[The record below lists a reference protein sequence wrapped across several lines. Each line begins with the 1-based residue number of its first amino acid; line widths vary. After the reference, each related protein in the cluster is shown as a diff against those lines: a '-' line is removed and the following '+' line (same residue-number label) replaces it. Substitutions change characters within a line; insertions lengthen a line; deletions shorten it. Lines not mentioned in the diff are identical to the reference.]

1 MTVQFFVIF
10 THPQQYSV
18 LFKKNATMKER
29 ASAALAS
36 LQRNAYAMSMLRS
49 RLESRADFLLKEDGG
64 DSGAYKELSR
74 VLELVKNGELI
85 LNEMSEK
92 IESARFME
100 EFIMIM
106 DSAAESVSGIKD
118 DMEQLVPVAE
128 AALEEMQDAI
138 AKVSVGI
145 PAELRQEMEPEIL
158 AQVSAA
164 IASEKA
170 TAALAAASVEAKRQ
184 APALVEEKV
193 EEPEGVAI

>member
-1 MTVQFFVIF
+1 VQFFVIF
-10 THPQQYSV
+10 PHPQQYSV
-18 LFKKNATMKER
+18 LFKKNTTMKER
-29 ASAALAS
+29 ASAALVS

-64 DSGAYKELSR
+64 NNGAYMELSR

-92 IESARFME
+92 IESARFLE
-100 EFIMIM
+100 EFILIM

-118 DMEQLVPVAE
+118 DIEQLVPVAE
-128 AALEEMQDAI
+128 MALEEMQDAI

-164 IASEKA
+164 IASENA
-170 TAALAAASVEAKRQ
+170 TAELATAGVEAKRQ
-184 APALVEEKV
+184 APAPRAEKV
-193 EEPEGVAI
+193 EEQEEVAI

>member
-1 MTVQFFVIF
+1 VQFFDIF
-10 THPQQYSV
+10 PYSRLYSV
-18 LFKKNATMKER
+18 LFKKNASIRER

-64 DSGAYKELSR
+64 DSGSYKELSR
-74 VLELVKNGELI
+74 ILELVKNGELI

-92 IESARFME
+92 IESARFLE

-145 PAELRQEMEPEIL
+145 SAELRQEMEPEIL
-158 AQVSAA
+158 AQVMAV

-170 TAALAAASVEAKRQ
+170 TAASAAASVEVKRETS
-184 APALVEEKV
+184 ASIGEKIK
-193 EEPEGVAI
+193 EPEGVAI